1 MISQKVVSI
10 HDFIVEHNKWLKPWN
25 TSTYSVPLKFQKW
38 KKWWKPAKLIYPQ
51 KKRHQLTSAT
61 EVKKQK
67 TNLVSSLDNQISGA
81 DLWTMEN
88 STL

>member
-1 MISQKVVSI
+1 
-10 HDFIVEHNKWLKPWN
+10 
-25 TSTYSVPLKFQKW
+25 
-38 KKWWKPAKLIYPQ
+38 
-51 KKRHQLTSAT
+51 
-61 EVKKQK
+61 VKKQK